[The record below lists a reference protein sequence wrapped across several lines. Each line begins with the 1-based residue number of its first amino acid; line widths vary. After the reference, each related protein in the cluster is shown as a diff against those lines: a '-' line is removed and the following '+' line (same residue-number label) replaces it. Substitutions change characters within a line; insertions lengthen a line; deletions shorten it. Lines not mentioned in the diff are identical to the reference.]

1 MNWQR
6 EREMAPKE
14 YRSVIQQLGMSR
26 AAAGRYLGVSA
37 RTSRRYAHG
46 DAEVPPAQVLLL
58 RALLVLASVGIKP
71 VVPRWRPEQN

>member
-1 MNWQR
+1 MNWQT

-14 YRSVIQQLGMSR
+14 YQNVIKQLGMSR

-46 DAEVPPAQVLLL
+46 DAEIPPAQVLLL
-58 RALLVLASVGIKP
+58 RALLVLASVGVKP
-71 VVPRWRPEQN
+71 VVPHWNKDQN